1 MPRSGSERPV
11 LLISRTGAAKQLCKC
26 ALCRRVLSPQTP
38 AIHDEQSLMPVVKSK
53 AMATPAKSKAQGGEV
68 DYKAKIDA
76 VMEAFTAKVTRGP
89 APCTLCALHPAPV
102 TDLEP

>member
-1 MPRSGSERPV
+1 MYTFAAAFYPPKLPRSTTNR
-11 LLISRTGAAKQLCKC
+11 A
-26 ALCRRVLSPQTP
+26 
-38 AIHDEQSLMPVVKSK
+38 LMPVVKSK

-76 VMEAFTAKVTRGP
+76 AMEAFTAKVTRGP